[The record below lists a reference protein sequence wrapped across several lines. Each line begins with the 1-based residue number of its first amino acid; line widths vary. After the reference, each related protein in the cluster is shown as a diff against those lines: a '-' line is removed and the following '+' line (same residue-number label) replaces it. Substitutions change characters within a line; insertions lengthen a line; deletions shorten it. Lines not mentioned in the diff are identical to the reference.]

1 MYSAAACGYTR
12 RMAIKEVCSGL
23 QFPEGPVVMDDGSVI
38 VVEVKGGTI
47 ARVTPDGKVE
57 RIAKP
62 GGGPNGAAIGPDGAL
77 YLCNNGGLVWERRRD
92 MDFPGHTAH
101 GNPNYSGGRIERID
115 LKTGKVDVLYDKY
128 EDGRPLLNPND
139 IMFDTAGGF
148 WFTDHGR
155 SFDTHREWGALL
167 YATPDGKHI
176 STQATHILSPN
187 GVGVS
192 PDGKWVYYAES
203 LTGRVFGCAIEK
215 PGVVAK
221 LGNRPGGKF
230 IGAMNG
236 LAFFDSLGIQA
247 NGGVCVATIGQHAG
261 ITTIMP
267 DGSFSNTSLAELKDP
282 MITNIAFGGKD
293 MKTAF
298 ITASA
303 SGKLIS
309 MAWPEAGYRLPFNA

>member
-1 MYSAAACGYTR
+1 
-12 RMAIKEVCSGL
+12 MAITEICSGL
-23 QFPEGPVVMDDGSVI
+23 QFPEGPVVMGDGSVI

-47 ARVTPDGKVE
+47 ARVSPDGRIE

-77 YLCNNGGLVWERRRD
+77 YLCNNGGLAWEERRG
-92 MDFPGHTAH
+92 MNFPAH
-101 GNPNYSGGRIERID
+101 NAGENKSYSGGRIERID
-115 LKTGKVDVLYDKY
+115 LSTGKVDVLYNKY

-139 IMFDTAGGF
+139 IVFDEQGGF

-155 SFDTHREWGALL
+155 SNDEHREWGALL

-176 STQATHILSPN
+176 STQCRFILSPN
-187 GVGVS
+187 GVGLS
-192 PDGKWVYYAES
+192 PDGKTVYYAES
-203 LTGRVFGCAIEK
+203 LTGRLFGCAVDK
-215 PGVVAK
+215 PGVVTK
-221 LGNRPGGKF
+221 VGHRPGGKYVGQ
-230 IGAMNG
+230 ITG
-236 LAFFDSLGIQA
+236 LAFFDSLGVQA
-247 NGGVCVATIGQHAG
+247 NGGVCVATIANAG

-267 DGSFSNTSLAELKDP
+267 DGTATHTSLAELKDP

-309 MAWPEAGYRLPFNA
+309 MPWPDAGYKLPFSTF